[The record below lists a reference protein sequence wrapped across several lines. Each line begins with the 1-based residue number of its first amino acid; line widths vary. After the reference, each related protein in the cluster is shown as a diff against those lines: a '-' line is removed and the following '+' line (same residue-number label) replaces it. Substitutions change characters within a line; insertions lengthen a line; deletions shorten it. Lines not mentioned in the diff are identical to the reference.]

1 MLTATPQFE
10 SLHIA
15 TGSHVGVGF
24 DYEEKKEEEE
34 WGRWR
39 WWFSGLES
47 QGFSLQ
53 RAPFSDS
60 GFLGEDRAW
69 WVWESGTVFQAE
81 LLGSSTCV
89 AVKCLERPGREER
102 EFRAVVCTIGN
113 IQHLNL
119 VRLKSFSLSSNGV
132 YFSINVYNTETTVF
146 WENKSEPSIF
156 LQQLCCSYKLPK
168 RIHSYNKFLEMFI

>member
-1 MLTATPQFE
+1 MKMVVFPVLNLKVFPYKELHLAT
-10 SLHIA
+10 
-15 TGSHVGVGF
+15 
-24 DYEEKKEEEE
+24 
-34 WGRWR
+34 R
-39 WWFSGLES
+39 
-47 QGFSLQ
+47 GFSEKIGHG
-53 RAPFSDS
+53 
-60 GFLGEDRAW
+60 GF
-69 WVWESGTVFQAE
+69 GTVFQAE

-89 AVKCLERPGREER
+89 AVKRLERPGGGER

-156 LQQLCCSYKLPK
+156 LQQMCCSFKLQ
-168 RIHSYNKFLEMFI
+168 H